1 MSIQQHDA
9 AQSAP
14 AGSPTSSPPSA
25 ASTAKKDHRAAVQAH
40 KLRMDIAGKAIRHG
54 EIQPSVT
61 PRTVKILMGS
71 AIIAAIMLVVTI
83 GAATVIQML

>member
-1 MSIQQHDA
+1 MSTQKHDA

-14 AGSPTSSPPSA
+14 AASPTSSTS
-25 ASTAKKDHRAAVQAH
+25 STATPAKKDHRAAVQAH

-54 EIQPSVT
+54 EIQPSVA

>member
-1 MSIQQHDA
+1 MTIQQHDA
-9 AQSAP
+9 EQSPRKAS
-14 AGSPTSSPPSA
+14 ATSST
-25 ASTAKKDHRAAVQAH
+25 ASPAKKDHRAAVQAH

-54 EIQPSVT
+54 ENQPSVT

-71 AIIAAIMLVVTI
+71 TIIAAIMLVVTI

>member
-1 MSIQQHDA
+1 MSIQQHDVG
-9 AQSAP
+9 QSA
-14 AGSPTSSPPSA
+14 SA
-25 ASTAKKDHRAAVQAH
+25 ASPTTSSTASPAKKDHRAAVQAH

-54 EIQPSVT
+54 EMQPSMT

-71 AIIAAIMLVVTI
+71 TIIAAIMLVVTI

>member
-1 MSIQQHDA
+1 MSIQQHDVG
-9 AQSAP
+9 QSAP
-14 AGSPTSSPPSA
+14 AASPSSFTATP
-25 ASTAKKDHRAAVQAH
+25 AKKDHRAAVQAH

-54 EIQPSVT
+54 ENQPSVT

-71 AIIAAIMLVVTI
+71 TIIAAIMLVVTI

>member
-1 MSIQQHDA
+1 MSTQQHDVS
-9 AQSAP
+9 QSASSAP
-14 AGSPTSSPPSA
+14 PTSSTS
-25 ASTAKKDHRAAVQAH
+25 STATPAKKDHRAAVQAH

>member
-9 AQSAP
+9 AQSTP
-14 AGSPTSSPPSA
+14 AASSTSSPPSA
-25 ASTAKKDHRAAVQAH
+25 ASPAKKDHRAAVQAH

-54 EIQPSVT
+54 DIQPSVT

>member
-1 MSIQQHDA
+1 MTIQPHDA
-9 AQSAP
+9 EQRASAT
-14 AGSPTSSPPSA
+14 SPTSSTS
-25 ASTAKKDHRAAVQAH
+25 STATPAKKDHRAAVQAH

>member
-9 AQSAP
+9 GQSAP
-14 AGSPTSSPPSA
+14 AAPPSS
-25 ASTAKKDHRAAVQAH
+25 STATPAKKDHRAAVQAH
-40 KLRMDIAGKAIRHG
+40 KLRMDIAGKAILHG
-54 EIQPSVT
+54 ENQPSVA

-71 AIIAAIMLVVTI
+71 AIVAAIMLVVTI

>member
-1 MSIQQHDA
+1 MSTQQHDA

-14 AGSPTSSPPSA
+14 AASPTPSP
-25 ASTAKKDHRAAVQAH
+25 ASTATPAKKDHRAAVQAH

>member
-9 AQSAP
+9 AQSAS
-14 AGSPTSSPPSA
+14 AASHTSSPPSA
-25 ASTAKKDHRAAVQAH
+25 ASPAKKDHRAAVQAH

>member
-54 EIQPSVT
+54 ENQPSVT

>member
-1 MSIQQHDA
+1 MSTQQHDA
-9 AQSAP
+9 DQSASSAP
-14 AGSPTSSPPSA
+14 PTSSTSST
-25 ASTAKKDHRAAVQAH
+25 ASPAKKDHRAAVQAH

-54 EIQPSVT
+54 EIQPSAA

-83 GAATVIQML
+83 GTATVIQML

>member
-1 MSIQQHDA
+1 MTIQQHDA
-9 AQSAP
+9 DQSAP
-14 AGSPTSSPPSA
+14 AASPTSSTS
-25 ASTAKKDHRAAVQAH
+25 STATPAKKDHRAAVQAH

>member
-1 MSIQQHDA
+1 MSIQQHDVS
-9 AQSAP
+9 QSAS
-14 AGSPTSSPPSA
+14 AASPTSSTS
-25 ASTAKKDHRAAVQAH
+25 STATPAKKDHRAAVQAH

>member
-9 AQSAP
+9 AQSTP
-14 AGSPTSSPPSA
+14 ATSPTSSPPSA
-25 ASTAKKDHRAAVQAH
+25 ASPAKKDHRAAVQAH
-40 KLRMDIAGKAIRHG
+40 KLRMNIAGKAILHG
-54 EIQPSVT
+54 ENQPSVT

>member
-14 AGSPTSSPPSA
+14 AASPTSSPPS

>member
-1 MSIQQHDA
+1 M
-9 AQSAP
+9 
-14 AGSPTSSPPSA
+14 
-25 ASTAKKDHRAAVQAH
+25 QAH

-54 EIQPSVT
+54 EIQPSVA

-71 AIIAAIMLVVTI
+71 ATIAAIMLVVTI

>member
-1 MSIQQHDA
+1 MSIQQHDVE
-9 AQSAP
+9 QSAP
-14 AGSPTSSPPSA
+14 AASPSS
-25 ASTAKKDHRAAVQAH
+25 STATPVKKDHRAAVQAH

>member
-71 AIIAAIMLVVTI
+71 AITAAIMLVVTI